1 MESRKMVDMN
11 LFVGQEQRAQTQRMD
26 LWTQGGE
33 SGVNQNS
40 TDTHIRPRVQRIH
53 VGVRQKPTL

>member
-11 LFVGQEQRAQTQRMD
+11 LFVGHEQRTQAQRMD

-40 TDTHIRPRVQRIH
+40 TDIYIRPCVPMIH
-53 VGVRQKPTL
+53 VGVQQKPTL